1 MKLFLIKIGDLNYGL
16 CCSDSE
22 KKVKNFYDNRFT
34 IEYEIQDITNLYD
47 LPCMEISLNND
58 IKRIIK

>member
-22 KKVKNFYDNRFT
+22 QKVKSFYDNKFT
-34 IEYEIQDITNLYD
+34 IQYTIEDITNIYS
-47 LPCMEISLNND
+47 LPCMEISITNE
-58 IKRIIK
+58 IKGIIK

>member
-22 KKVKNFYDNRFT
+22 QKVRNFYDNKFT
-34 IEYEIQDITNLYD
+34 LEYSILDITNLYD
-47 LPCMEISLNND
+47 LPCMEISITNEL
-58 IKRIIK
+58 KGIIK